1 MGFFIL
7 SFNIFKEMGGSQIK
21 KTKTLKNF
29 FSLGWEIFQGMG
41 WWLTKIQTFLEE
53 GTCIQMGGGGL
64 KVVQQKSKV
73 ELCLGLTV
81 SELKIC

>member
-1 MGFFIL
+1 MGFLIL
-7 SFNIFKEMGGSQIK
+7 RFYIFKEMGGGSQIK
-21 KTKTLKNF
+21 KTLKIFFLFRMRNFPREGVVAHPNPNF
-29 FSLGWEIFQGMG
+29 FWNKEHVYK
-41 WWLTKIQTFLEE
+41 W
-53 GTCIQMGGGGL
+53 GGGL